1 MAEHPFLAKGCLALS
16 PEGVLINIYVQP
28 RASRDA
34 FVGIHGESLKL
45 AVTAPPVDGKANGKI
60 IKILA
65 KLFHIPKNSI
75 ILTHG
80 QQSRH
85 KRFLLSGLGMD
96 DVLPVLSAVIQ
107 V

>member
-1 MAEHPFLAKGCLALS
+1 MIEHPLLAQGCLTQS
-16 PEGVLINIYVQP
+16 DDGVLLNVYVQP

-45 AVTAPPVDGKANGKI
+45 VVTSPPVDGKANGRV

-65 KLFHIPKNSI
+65 KLFHISKGSI
-75 ILTHG
+75 ILLHG

-85 KRFLLSGLGMD
+85 KRLLLSGLGID